1 MNACVEV
8 RRRQVVV
15 WWVWCTDVN
24 DVVSA
29 SMHNKMQPA
38 TTNAASH
45 MEHIRQIMSVRMIFA
60 TIFATQNTREWHM
73 WVVTWVMWP
82 YIFLRLSKFT
92 RQKTTQPWW
101 PLLRYYYYA
110 ATSNR
115 DMSGGERHHQRPYY
129 AMMIDDM
136 LPSSWLAHKT
146 TSNIV
151 HHLMTWKYSSLT
163 TCMVPSIKDCCGVPS
178 YHLTD
183 IYV

>member
-1 MNACVEV
+1 
-8 RRRQVVV
+8 
-15 WWVWCTDVN
+15 
-24 DVVSA
+24 
-29 SMHNKMQPA
+29 
-38 TTNAASH
+38 
-45 MEHIRQIMSVRMIFA
+45 MSVRMIFA

-101 PLLRYYYYA
+101 PLLPSYYYA

-115 DMSGGERHHQRPYY
+115 DMAGGERHHQRPYY
-129 AMMIDDM
+129 AMMIDDI

-163 TCMVPSIKDCCGVPS
+163 TCIVSSIKDCCGAVIVPPDRYICKVAS
-178 YHLTD
+178 GTLHWPIWPLPLAQDDIHMICIKIEFYSHLH
-183 IYV
+183 